1 MPLPI
6 NTSINHSLNPHSIP
20 NNHQLIPTS
29 QARTFDVVTLFHK
42 PSVPASQRTLNLL
55 KVAHATAT
63 ETTTIDQASDNTAQ
77 ALRERGEFE
86 LEVTEEPP
94 TPDQLRSILD
104 YAARA
109 DPKQS
114 ISDIVR
120 GAKDAEDALKK
131 VKENGDNFIRPVVS
145 AECFLCFELFFFALL
160 LNWVMVC
167 DRGHFC

>member
-1 MPLPI
+1 MFRF
-6 NTSINHSLNPHSIP
+6 
-20 NNHQLIPTS
+20 
-29 QARTFDVVTLFHK
+29 ARTFDVVTLFHK

-131 VKENGDNFIRPVVS
+131 VKENGDNFVRPVTVDWNNGQAVVGDKES
-145 AECFLCFELFFFALL
+145 VILKMLQQLPEGE
-160 LNWVMVC
+160 NKNQ
-167 DRGHFC
+167 